1 MEDYKKN
8 LFGGSVL
15 ILFFVASYFFVTWGN
30 SGSGVRSYELKKIA
44 TTSPALGGETSGAI
58 DMVLGKLMDINTIT
72 IDELKLIP
80 GVGDKTARKIFDKR
94 IELGGFKNLDKL
106 SEIDGLGNK
115 KIEVIKK
122 YVEVRR

>member
-15 ILFFVASYFFVTWGN
+15 IAFFLVSYFFVTWGN
-30 SGSGVRSYELKKIA
+30 SGSGISSYELKKIA
-44 TTSPALGGETSGAI
+44 TTSPSPGGETSGAI

-80 GVGDKTARKIFDKR
+80 GVGDKTAKKIFDKR
-94 IELGGFKNLDKL
+94 IELGGFENLDKL
-106 SEIDGLGNK
+106 SEIDGLGSK

-122 YVEVRR
+122 YVEIRR